1 MMQRNIQ
8 LLLKRTPFALILL
21 VGILMLAAC
30 GNKEQPATAPAEN
43 GSTGT
48 TDTNTSTE
56 VTPPATGTTDDSSAE
71 SVEDNNEATDD
82 NTAGTTEESVEA
94 DDNNESTDTTTH
106 STEAETK
113 SATGTFTGL
122 ADEHSAEIMV
132 DGQPMVFQ
140 LSDEAQT
147 VAGSLKEEAK
157 VSFQYTEKAIPGDDT
172 IKSMTIT
179 KLQEAK

>member
-8 LLLKRTPFALILL
+8 SLLKRTPFALILL

-43 GSTGT
+43 GST

-56 VTPPATGTTDDSSAE
+56 VTEPTQGTTDDSSE
-71 SVEDNNEATDD
+71 SVESNESTDD
-82 NTAGTTEESVEA
+82 NTSGTTEENASE
-94 DDNNESTDTTTH
+94 DNNNESTGTTTD
-106 STEAETK
+106 STTAETK

-147 VAGSLKEEAK
+147 VAGSLKEESK

-179 KLQEAK
+179 KLEEVK

>member
-48 TDTNTSTE
+48 TETNATTE
-56 VTPPATGTTDDSSAE
+56 VTPPATGTTDESSSE
-71 SVEDNNEATDD
+71 SVEDNQSTDD

-94 DDNNESTDTTTH
+94 DDNNKAPDTTTD
-106 STEAETK
+106 SSAAETK

-140 LSDEAQT
+140 LSDAAQT

-157 VSFQYTEKAIPGDDT
+157 VSFQYTEKAIPGDDK